1 MDSKIPKELGNK
13 LKVAREKAKLTQAEV
28 AEKTDMTVNYYAM
41 IERGEVNLTYDKL
54 RKLLKLLKM
63 KPSELPI

>member
-13 LKVAREKAKLTQAEV
+13 LKTAREKAKLTQAEV

-41 IERGEVNLTYDKL
+41 IERGEVNVTYDKL

>member
-1 MDSKIPKELGNK
+1 MDSKIPKELGDK
-13 LKVAREKAKLTQAEV
+13 LKAAREKVKLTQAEV
-28 AEKTDMTVNYYAM
+28 AEKTDMTATYYAM

-63 KPSELPI
+63 KPSELPL